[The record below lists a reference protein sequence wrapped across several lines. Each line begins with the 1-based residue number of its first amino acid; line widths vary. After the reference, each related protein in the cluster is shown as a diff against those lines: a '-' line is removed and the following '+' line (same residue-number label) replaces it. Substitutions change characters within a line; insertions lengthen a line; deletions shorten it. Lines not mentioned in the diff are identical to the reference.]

1 MNETP
6 PPSGLIFPG
15 AFNNWDRRK
24 FLTRSIMGAGAVAA
38 AGVLAACGGAD
49 NSPAAQDAGPARKG
63 GTLRFGGSGG
73 GTADTLDAHNPLS
86 NTDNARVPMLYDPL
100 VRLNNDAKVEMVLAQ
115 SITPNADATEWTIK
129 IPAGVTTHQG
139 KPFTADDV
147 LFSFQRMFDNKF
159 PGSVA
164 LSTLDLKNS
173 KVIDPTTL
181 MLKFPTPF
189 AILPEA
195 LSLYFINMVPRG
207 YDPKS
212 PDGTGPFKYKSFA
225 PGVESTFV
233 RNENYW
239 QSGLP
244 YLDAIVVTNIADETS
259 QISGLQSGQLDLVNF
274 LSAPAVAALRGGGY
288 KVTISKTGSWGPF
301 TMRMDQK
308 PFTDVRVRQAMRLV
322 VDRPQMMNQVF
333 GGLGT
338 LGNDIIGIVDPIYD
352 QSLPQ
357 RVQDIAQAKSLL
369 AAAGYPDLT
378 VEMVTAVNAPGG
390 IQAAQVFATQA
401 AAAGIKVNINQQ
413 SPTDYFAN
421 SYLKT
426 AFSQDY
432 WPTQPYLVAVSQ
444 ALTAKPAAPFNATF
458 QNDPAYDGLYA
469 QAVATLDKGKQADL
483 AHQMMKIEY
492 DTGGN
497 IIPYFFP
504 VIDAATQKVQGVNE
518 TKNGL
523 SPGGFDWKHFWL
535 SA

>member
-1 MNETP
+1 MNEIRP
-6 PPSGLIFPG
+6 NSGLILPQSLT
-15 AFNNWDRRK
+15 AWDRRK
-24 FLTRSIMGAGAVAA
+24 FLTRSLMGAGAVAA
-38 AGVLAACGGAD
+38 AGVLAACGGGT
-49 NSPAAQDAGPARKG
+49 SPSAQDAGPARRG

-73 GTADTLDAHNPLS
+73 GTSDTLDAHNPLT

-100 VRLNNDAKVEMVLAQ
+100 VRLNNEAQVEMVMAQ

-129 IPAGVTTHQG
+129 IPAGITTHQG
-139 KPFTADDV
+139 KPFVADDV

-164 LSTLDLKNS
+164 LGPLDLKAS
-173 KVIDPTTL
+173 KAVDPTTVL
-181 MLKFPTPF
+181 LKFSTPF
-189 AILPEA
+189 SILPEA

-207 YDPKS
+207 YDPKN
-212 PDGTGPFKYKSFA
+212 PDGTGPFKYKSFT
-225 PGVESTFV
+225 PGTESTFV
-233 RNENYW
+233 RNDNYW

-244 YLDAIVVTNIADETS
+244 YLDAIVTTNIADETS

-274 LSAPAVAALRGGGY
+274 LSAPSVAALRGGGF

-301 TMRMDQK
+301 TMRIDQK
-308 PFTDVRVRQAMRLV
+308 PFTDPRVRQAMRLV
-322 VDRPQMMNQVF
+322 VDRPQMLNQVF

-338 LGNDIIGIVDPIYD
+338 IGNDVIGIVDPIYD
-352 QSLPQ
+352 QALPQ

-369 AAAGYPDLT
+369 AAAGFPDLS
-378 VEMVTAVNAPGG
+378 VDLVTTVNAPGG

-413 SPTDYFAN
+413 NSTDYFAN

-426 AFSQDY
+426 TFSQDY

-444 ALTAKPAAPFNATF
+444 ALTHTPAAPFNATF
-458 QNDPAYDGLYA
+458 QNDPNYDALYA

-483 AHQMMKIEY
+483 AHQMQKIEY
-492 DTGGN
+492 DNGGN

-504 VIDAATQKVQGVNE
+504 VIDAAAQKVQGVKE

-523 SPGGFDWKHFWL
+523 SPGGFDWKHFWM